1 MPMKITRQREG
12 LLLAALTFFGVV
24 TFGVVHFFASRVI
37 TPAEDV
43 RDYYAGVIG
52 FEDTGGPL
60 VVLRRAKPGGA
71 IGAILML
78 ALDEEV
84 PIGETVVIYRGL
96 ASGNSFD
103 IEVIIPAFDPQSPIH
118 RRLSIAKA
126 RKGFTLAGGHFFRLL
141 SATRTILHLEQT
153 GG

>member
-1 MPMKITRQREG
+1 MTFIRRREG
-12 LLLAALTFFGVV
+12 LLLAALTMFGVV
-24 TFGVVHFFASRVI
+24 SFGVFHFVALRFI

-52 FEDTGGPL
+52 FEDTAGPSEL
-60 VVLRRAKPGGA
+60 VVRAKPGGA

-78 ALDEEV
+78 VRDEEV
-84 PIGETVVIYRGL
+84 PIGESVVIYRGP
-96 ASGNSFD
+96 ASGSTFD
-103 IEVIIPAFDPQSPIH
+103 IDVIIPAFDLQSPFH
-118 RRLSIAKA
+118 HRLSIAEA
-126 RKGFTLAGGHFFRLL
+126 RKGFTLARHSFRLL

>member
-1 MPMKITRQREG
+1 MKITRRREG

-24 TFGVVHFFASRVI
+24 TFGVFHFFASCFI

-60 VVLRRAKPGGA
+60 VVLMQSEPGGA

-84 PIGETVVIYRGL
+84 SIGETVVIYRGL

-103 IEVIIPAFDPQSPIH
+103 IDVIIPAFDPQSTIH
-118 RRLSIAKA
+118 RHLSIAKA
-126 RKGFTLAGGHFFRLL
+126 RKGFTLAGHFFRLL
-141 SATRTILHLEQT
+141 SATRTILHLEQSE
-153 GG
+153 G

>member
-1 MPMKITRQREG
+1 MKITRRREWM
-12 LLLAALTFFGVV
+12 LLAALTMFGVV
-24 TFGVVHFFASRVI
+24 SFGVFHFFAFRFI

-52 FEDTGGPL
+52 FEDTTGPSE
-60 VVLRRAKPGGA
+60 VVVRAKPGGA

-78 ALDEEV
+78 ARDEEV
-84 PIGETVVIYRGL
+84 PIGETVVVYRGL
-96 ASGNSFD
+96 TSGNTFAID
-103 IEVIIPAFDPQSPIH
+103 VIIPAFDPQSPFH
-118 RRLSIAKA
+118 HHFSIAEAK
-126 RKGFTLAGGHFFRLL
+126 KGFTLARHSFRLL